1 MASPRLATS
10 SRGRAVPLPVTR
22 ALGRSALGFILLF
35 VGVQESHSASKP
47 GPKTGFV
54 EVSAHG
60 APATGSSQAWRP
72 KKRARKGHVGSWV
85 EVGGSVFMIWGAQKT
100 SVMPK
105 SAEVTPDGEHVLVA
119 HIGRK
124 HQKNIGV
131 YQAIPLKFERWIDYE
146 GSAIELAFS
155 PDARTLYATNMHK
168 FGFLDVLDRE
178 SFEHKRHLRVH
189 GFPKVIVPDTDG
201 RFLYL
206 SMWSD
211 NGVARV
217 DTQSWD
223 VKYLVTEGRSRFRR
237 RGSVRS
243 KTPRGMALTAD
254 GQTLYVAN
262 NADRSMTLIDIP
274 TFKDRKHF
282 DIGPAPR
289 HVIRSRDDRS
299 MFVSLSG
306 SNSVAQID
314 VTSEKVVA
322 QHKVGHRPKGIA
334 QSFDGRFLYSADY
347 VGHSLTI
354 VELETGDRATL
365 PLNVLKTS
373 GIGVHPSDGFI
384 YITGWCTYDIWAI
397 QRIDPGDAP
406 LLPLGWN
413 KPNAPCYD
421 CPSTYMACPK
431 QVHRR

>member
-1 MASPRLATS
+1 
-10 SRGRAVPLPVTR
+10 
-22 ALGRSALGFILLF
+22 
-35 VGVQESHSASKP
+35 
-47 GPKTGFV
+47 
-54 EVSAHG
+54 
-60 APATGSSQAWRP
+60 
-72 KKRARKGHVGSWV
+72 
-85 EVGGSVFMIWGAQKT
+85 
-100 SVMPK
+100 
-105 SAEVTPDGEHVLVA
+105 
-119 HIGRK
+119 
-124 HQKNIGV
+124 
-131 YQAIPLKFERWIDYE
+131 
-146 GSAIELAFS
+146 
-155 PDARTLYATNMHK
+155 
-168 FGFLDVLDRE
+168 
-178 SFEHKRHLRVH
+178 
-189 GFPKVIVPDTDG
+189 
-201 RFLYL
+201 
-206 SMWSD
+206 
-211 NGVARV
+211 
-217 DTQSWD
+217 
-223 VKYLVTEGRSRFRR
+223 
-237 RGSVRS
+237 
-243 KTPRGMALTAD
+243 
-254 GQTLYVAN
+254 
-262 NADRSMTLIDIP
+262 
-274 TFKDRKHF
+274 
-282 DIGPAPR
+282 
-289 HVIRSRDDRS
+289 

-365 PLNVLKTS
+365 PLNVLQTS